1 MNNETE
7 PWMDLNKW
15 EQQCIDEIEKTP
27 ELEIELQNAK
37 DTSEQKLWLLFQ
49 NAATCVTQLYKGKIH
64 LKEKFYNSH
73 VTSGDEFLYRGRGT

>member
-1 MNNETE
+1 MSGETE

-37 DTSEQKLWLLFQ
+37 DTSEQKLWFLFQ
-49 NAATCVTQLYKGKIH
+49 NAATCVTQLYKGKRH
-64 LKEKFYNSH
+64 LKKNRSNL
-73 VTSGDEFLYRGRGT
+73 VT